1 LAYAVTL
8 NVKFLFFCFFSVH
21 ESKTDSS
28 FKKRVTMDINTNF
41 SRDVDNLLQNEEFIK
56 WRLFRTEELEEYW
69 ENFRKENPHNEDV
82 LQEAISRFE
91 AVKINYYPISDTEKK
106 DIFGEVTY
114 RIKQHKRHLW
124 MLRAGSV
131 AAVLVMGLLSV
142 IFVKEMKNN
151 ARHAI
156 PDNPAMIV
164 GKTLPEEEIC
174 LITAGKKT
182 QLPHNA
188 HIGVAE
194 GGKATITFGTDT
206 KKEIELAQTEMSR
219 LVVPYGKRT
228 YMKLSD
234 GTEVWLNS
242 GTQLDFP
249 SEFRGKRR
257 EIFVDGEIYIEVAHN
272 SKIPFIV
279 HAHDMD
285 IMVEGTAFNIT
296 AYKEDN
302 RKTVVLVEGKVKIEA
317 GDGYRDELR
326 PNEKIEIFEHAVSK
340 ETVNV
345 SEYIGWKDGILEFNS
360 APMSEILKKVG
371 RYYNV
376 QFDETSALNDQTF
389 SGKLFLSGHLD
400 SVMTSISILSS
411 TEYEREN
418 NTIRIRKKTA
428 MPMK

>member
-1 LAYAVTL
+1 
-8 NVKFLFFCFFSVH
+8 
-21 ESKTDSS
+21 
-28 FKKRVTMDINTNF
+28 M
-41 SRDVDNLLQNEEFIK
+41 
-56 WRLFRTEELEEYW
+56 
-69 ENFRKENPHNEDV
+69 
-82 LQEAISRFE
+82 
-91 AVKINYYPISDTEKK
+91 
-106 DIFGEVTY
+106 
-114 RIKQHKRHLW
+114 
-124 MLRAGSV
+124 
-131 AAVLVMGLLSV
+131 
-142 IFVKEMKNN
+142 
-151 ARHAI
+151 
-156 PDNPAMIV
+156 
-164 GKTLPEEEIC
+164 
-174 LITAGKKT
+174 
-182 QLPHNA
+182 
-188 HIGVAE
+188 
-194 GGKATITFGTDT
+194 
-206 KKEIELAQTEMSR
+206 
-219 LVVPYGKRT
+219 PYGKRT